1 MNNRN
6 DGSNTYLLQNQ
17 FTAYIKKA
25 VHNRR
30 LRYLQEQSRKITQ
43 EIDWTDIELFQ
54 LGSTDYTQ
62 NFVDLEVMHQALR
75 AIKEK
80 ERHIVLSRVV
90 EEKSFDEIADKLGM
104 TYKAVTSLYYRVM
117 KKLREY
123 MKGSDNDEFQ

>member
-90 EEKSFDEIADKLGM
+90 EEKSFDEIADELGM
-104 TYKAVTSLYYRVM
+104 TYKAVTSLYYCVM

-123 MKGSDNDEFQ
+123 MKGSDNDKFQ

>member
-43 EIDWTDIELFQ
+43 ETDWTDIELFQ
-54 LGSTDYTQ
+54 LGGTDYTQ
-62 NFVDLEVMHQALR
+62 NFVDFEVMHQALR

-90 EEKSFDEIADKLGM
+90 EEKSFDEIADELGM